1 MTITLRD
8 IRDRAEDIVE
18 DLVREAV
25 DDGKT
30 TKDEIEEYLDD
41 RLYETIDGYEWII
54 YTAKAW
60 EVVTAARDDRELYD
74 AAYEELSELQ
84 GNVIGKGEDIDSL
97 MTRLAY
103 CVLRCAC
110 RDAGW
115 PALYSAGW
123 NMPGYMP
130 DSDPALFST
139 AKKARECLK
148 ETLAR
153 HADEDLEAMEEG
165 SEQYQALA
173 GEYERAILS
182 LSEGEGEFLGR
193 VGQYVYWVSEVEAE

>member
-1 MTITLRD
+1 MTITWRD
-8 IRDRAEDIVE
+8 IRNQAEEIAAG
-18 DLVREAV
+18 LVREAV

-30 TKDEIEEYLDD
+30 TKDEIGEYLDD
-41 RLYETIDGYEWII
+41 RLYETIGRHEWTI

-60 EVVTAARDDRELYD
+60 EVVKAARDDRGMYD
-74 AAYEELSELQ
+74 AAYEELEALQ

-139 AKKARECLK
+139 AKKARGYLK
-148 ETLAR
+148 ETLVR

-173 GEYERAILS
+173 GEYEQAILS
-182 LSEGEGEFLGR
+182 LSEGEGEFSR
-193 VGQYVYWVSEVEAE
+193 QIGQYVYWVSEAEAE